1 MGVSFRDRNGSE
13 KAEAAIAFVF
23 SDFLI
28 SSNSPGDFAGTEG
41 EAAAIAPPEIR
52 HSCDSLFVRIWDN
65 SRFLQFSNPLEFLLI
80 FRTFPCL
87 SVLLCNLLPH

>member
-1 MGVSFRDRNGSE
+1 VNLPVLLSEVGVSFRDRNGSE

-41 EAAAIAPPEIR
+41 EAAAIAPPKSAI
-52 HSCDSLFVRIWDN
+52 LAAP
-65 SRFLQFSNPLEFLLI
+65 FLLEFGTILAFCHLLTVAN
-80 FRTFPCL
+80 FC
-87 SVLLCNLLPH
+87 